1 MAYKTYPDNSNRNNL
16 NILIIIQILTVMTT
30 KKNNGTAVAIQT
42 TEKANEVVT
51 AVVVRTSENGVKKAV
66 NIPSDLIE
74 PSNYNARKTFDADAL
89 KELAQSI
96 SVHGLIQ
103 PITVRH
109 KGEKG
114 EHYEIICGERRFRAC
129 RMLKLAEIPAIVREA
144 TDEQAYDLSI
154 SENLQREDVPPM
166 EAAEAYKRLIDT
178 KRYDVASLAL
188 QFGKSEKHVYQ
199 TLKLCELIKDIA
211 KLVKAGKL
219 TASAG
224 IVISKYDKK
233 IQAEILKDR
242 LGEDGQGDWCNI
254 SAGVLDGKIQSC
266 YTNNLE
272 NYLFDK
278 TPCLKCPHNSTN
290 FDLFATG
297 SGCGRCADKKC
308 LDTKNTAYLVA
319 QAEEVALHDPKLVFI
334 GEQYGYENEATQKV
348 RKGGYEFKNVHTY
361 NLSRYPTAPS
371 VPQSADFAKPE
382 DFAKAQDKYGKEQ
395 ERYTKQTAHLDE
407 LKEQGKIR
415 VYAEIGGKGIK
426 LHYKEVASKDTKS
439 NEQLIADLTAKKKR
453 NTELQAEKTAEGVKE
468 LLRTDELPQS
478 AFTADEETAMYFF
491 MLSKLRRSHYRAVGL
506 KENDYYGYL
515 TDEKKLQIAS
525 TLTEE
530 QKTVI
535 RRDYLYSHLT
545 ERTSTVADTKGGLLL
560 AFAKQY
566 LPKKTAEIEATH
578 AEDYGKKNAR
588 LDERIAGL
596 KKTEKQAKAD
606 AKAKK
611 QEQPTKAEKTA
622 KMVGKSA
629 DKAKKATTAKPKEQ
643 AKDAPKGKSTKQT
656 AKVAE
661 QPKAIPTPTP
671 TAGTI
676 HLVTVPPKG
685 KTAEVGTAI

>member
-1 MAYKTYPDNSNRNNL
+1 
-16 NILIIIQILTVMTT
+16 MTAI
-30 KKNNGTAVAIQT
+30 KNNGAAVAVHT
-42 TEKANEVVT
+42 TQNANEVVT
-51 AVVVRTSENGVKKAV
+51 AVVVRTPENGVKKAV

-103 PITVRH
+103 PITVRR
-109 KGEKG
+109 KGDKG

-188 QFGKSEKHVYQ
+188 QFGKSKKHVYQ
-199 TLKLCELIKDIA
+199 TLKLCELIKSIA

-242 LGEDGQGDWCNI
+242 LGEDGQGDWCSI

-278 TPCLKCPHNSTN
+278 TSCLKCPHNSTN

-308 LDTKNTAYLVA
+308 LDAKNTAYLVEQA
-319 QAEEVALHDPKLVFI
+319 QAVALADPKLVFI
-334 GEQYGYENEATQKV
+334 GEQYRYENEATQKI

-361 NLSRYPTAPS
+361 NLSRYPTVPTAPQAS
-371 VPQSADFAKPE
+371 EYKKSE
-382 DFAKAQDKYGKEQ
+382 DFDKAQEKYGKEQ
-395 ERYTKQTAHLDE
+395 EKYTKQTAHLDE

-415 VYAEIGGKGIK
+415 VYAEIGDKGVK
-426 LHYKEVASKDTKS
+426 LHYKEVATKDTKT
-439 NEQLIADLTAKKKR
+439 NEQLIADLTTKKKR
-453 NTELQAEKTAEGVKE
+453 NTELQAEKTAEGIKE

-491 MLSKLRRSHYRAVGL
+491 MLSKLRRSHYKAVGL
-506 KENDYYGYL
+506 KENDYYGL

-545 ERTSTVADTKGGLLL
+545 DRTATVADTKGRLLL
-560 AFAKQY
+560 AFAKQH

-596 KKTEKQAKAD
+596 KKAEEQAKAD

-611 QEQPTKAEKTA
+611 EEQPAKAEKTA
-622 KMVGKSA
+622 KMVEKTA
-629 DKAKKATTAKPKEQ
+629 DKAKKAKPKAQ
-643 AKDAPKGKSTKQT
+643 AKDAPKTESTKQT
-656 AKVAE
+656 TKVAE

-671 TAGTI
+671 TAGTV

-685 KTAEVGTAI
+685 KTAEVATAV

>member
-1 MAYKTYPDNSNRNNL
+1 
-16 NILIIIQILTVMTT
+16 MTAI
-30 KKNNGTAVAIQT
+30 KNNGTAVAVA
-42 TEKANEVVT
+42 EKANEVVT
-51 AVVVRTSENGVKKAV
+51 AVVVRTPENGERKAV

-103 PITVRH
+103 PITVRR

-199 TLKLCELIKDIA
+199 TLKLCELIKGIA

-242 LGEDGQGDWCNI
+242 LGEDGQGEWCNI
-254 SAGVLDGKIQSC
+254 SAGVLDSKIQNC

-308 LDTKNTAYLVA
+308 LDAKNTAYLVA

-334 GEQYGYENEATQKV
+334 GEQYGYENDATQKV

-371 VPQSADFAKPE
+371 VPLSADFAKPE

-415 VYAEIGGKGIK
+415 VYAEIGDKGVK

-478 AFTADEETAMYFF
+478 VFTTGEETTMYFF
-491 MLSKLRRSHYRAVGL
+491 MLSKLRRSHYKAIGL
-506 KENDYYGYL
+506 KENDYYGL

-535 RRDYLYSHLT
+535 RRNYLYSHLT
-545 ERTSTVADTKGGLLL
+545 ERTNTVADTKGGLLL
-560 AFAKQY
+560 AFAKQH

-596 KKTEKQAKAD
+596 KKAEKQAKAD

-611 QEQPTKAEKTA
+611 AEQPAKAEKTA
-622 KMVGKSA
+622 KTVEKTEG
-629 DKAKKATTAKPKEQ
+629 KAKKATTPTTKP
-643 AKDAPKGKSTKQT
+643 KDAPKAESTKQT
-656 AKVAE
+656 TKVAE
-661 QPKAIPTPTP
+661 QPKVIPTP
-671 TAGTI
+671 TAGTV
-676 HLVTVPPKG
+676 HLKG
-685 KTAEVGTAI
+685 KTAEVATAV

>member
-1 MAYKTYPDNSNRNNL
+1 
-16 NILIIIQILTVMTT
+16 MTT
-30 KKNNGTAVAIQT
+30 NKNNGTAVQV
-42 TEKANEVVT
+42 TESRNEVVT
-51 AVVVRTSENGVKKAV
+51 AVMVSKPDNGERKAV
-66 NIPSDLIE
+66 NIPADLIE
-74 PSNYNARKTFDADAL
+74 PNNYNARKTFDADAL

-103 PITVRH
+103 PITVRS
-109 KGEKG
+109 KGDKG

-129 RMLKLAEIPAIVREA
+129 RMLNLTDIPAIVREA

-199 TLKLCELIKDIA
+199 TLKLCNLVRGIA
-211 KLVKAGKL
+211 DLVRAGKL

-242 LGEDGQGDWCNI
+242 LGADGRGDWCSI
-254 SAGVLDGKIQSC
+254 SARVLDGKIQSY
-266 YTNNLE
+266 YTNNLSD
-272 NYLFDK
+272 YHFDK

-308 LDTKNTAYLVA
+308 LDAKNTAYLVT

-361 NLSRYPTAPS
+361 NMNRYPTAPS
-371 VPQSADFAKPE
+371 VPQSADFSNPE
-382 DFAKAQDKYGKEQ
+382 DFEKAQEKHSKEQ
-395 ERYTKQTAHLDE
+395 EKYTKQTADLDA

-415 VYAEIGGKGIK
+415 VYAEIGDKGVK
-426 LHYKEVASKDTKS
+426 LHYKEVSTKDTKS

-453 NTELQAEKTAEGVKE
+453 NNELQAEKTAEGIKE

-491 MLSKLRRSHYRAVGL
+491 MLSKLRRSHYKVIGL
-506 KENDYYGYL
+506 KENDYYGL
-515 TDEKKLQIAS
+515 PDEKKLQIAS
-525 TLTEE
+525 TLTEK

-545 ERTSTVADTKGGLLL
+545 DRTTTVADTKGGLLL
-560 AFAKQY
+560 AFSTQH
-566 LPKKTAEIEATH
+566 LPEKTAEIEATH
-578 AEDYGKKNAR
+578 KEDYGKKNER

-596 KKTEKQAKAD
+596 KKAEKKVKAE

-611 QEQPTKAEKTA
+611 TEQPAKAEKTA
-622 KMVGKSA
+622 KTDEK
-629 DKAKKATTAKPKEQ
+629 TAKESKKPTAPTGTGTVL
-643 AKDAPKGKSTKQT
+643 AKTRGKGKREPKST
-656 AKVAE
+656 AKTT
-661 QPKAIPTPTP
+661 IPTPTNLP
-671 TAGTI
+671 A
-676 HLVTVPPKG
+676 LLPKG
-685 KTAEVGTAI
+685 KTAEVSTAV